1 VADHLKRLAIDHR
14 LAVQPLAK
22 LTFQNG
28 ILALLKQ
35 DSNLSGQNMPK
46 YTRIAK

>member
-1 VADHLKRLAIDHR
+1 MGKKTNGAS

-35 DSNLSGQNMPK
+35 DSLTFTPSIDF
-46 YTRIAK
+46 YS